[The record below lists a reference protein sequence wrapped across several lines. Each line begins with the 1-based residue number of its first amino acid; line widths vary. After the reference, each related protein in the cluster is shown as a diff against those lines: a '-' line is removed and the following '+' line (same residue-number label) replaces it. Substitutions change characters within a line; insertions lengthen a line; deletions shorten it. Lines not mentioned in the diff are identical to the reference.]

1 MSTAEFVA
9 APTAQPL
16 LRVGGQPKPGRIAWA
31 VFVLL
36 CLSGFVALPLTAHH
50 PSLTIEAATQAHV
63 RRRGQRPA
71 APLVYRPGT
80 AGTQSSVQSPACELP
95 PNPIIEENC
104 RPGNDGW
111 QVEEPSYSIAGFPM
125 PSSVDAG
132 GAVDFFVSTEAAR
145 FDIRIYRS
153 GYYGGKGARLVLT
166 AEGMQGV
173 QQPPCLD
180 DPPTGLRS
188 CANWESS
195 YRLEVPADWVSGI
208 YLAVLTRADDGRQSS
223 VPFVVRDDRRR
234 ADILYQYSLSTYQA
248 YNNYGGKSLYSFN
261 SGRCTTVSG
270 APRAVKV
277 SLARPHIVPPMDPTS
292 YVRVEFPMVYWLES
306 QGYDVSYST
315 SFDTHRSGVPGQ
327 HNALLDHR
335 AFLAVGHDEYWS
347 REMRDAMT
355 QARDAGVHLAFFT
368 GNTGYWKIRMES
380 DPWTGQEDLV
390 MVTYKTAE
398 GSPADPSGDPTS
410 LWRDPDGPALPENA
424 LVGIQFVG
432 DNDSLFFPL
441 RIHGED
447 VGDPL
452 FRNTGLE
459 DLSPG
464 TYVDIGRQ
472 IVGWEWDAKTD
483 NGFTPAG
490 LTILFASPAYG
501 DVASQDVESYRV
513 GTAVSNA
520 SRYTAPSGAI
530 VFAAGTIQWSW
541 GLAIV
546 EPDRR
551 LQQLTYNILSDM
563 GVQPGSPAAS
573 LILDGMPVSAGGVPA
588 STGVVEQVPPPALE
602 IQGVQ
607 AAVDGQSAEIVWQTD
622 LPATGE
628 AWLVTAEGATLTRI
642 QGGGP
647 AVTEDSPDGLSHRVR
662 FESLR
667 PAASYHYVVAA
678 SADGGVFGMSAV
690 QEFSTPPASLPVS
703 LRLAA
708 SEGLQQAV
716 CVMKPAARPA
726 YSWIRAHGLATVL
739 IALTTLALALVAGSR
754 RKRRSGPDLT

>member
-1 MSTAEFVA
+1 MSTIEFGA
-9 APTAQPL
+9 APTAQRL
-16 LRVGGQPKPGRIAWA
+16 IRVVGLRRSGRVPRSALA
-31 VFVLL
+31 LL
-36 CLSGFVALPLTAHH
+36 CLLGMAALLAGTGRLTSTIQAAVRAHA
-50 PSLTIEAATQAHV
+50 P
-63 RRRGQRPA
+63 RRGQPPA
-71 APLVYRPGT
+71 APLGYRPGT
-80 AGTQSSVQSPACELP
+80 DATEASYRSADCESPA
-95 PNPIIEENC
+95 NPIAEENC
-104 RPGNDGW
+104 RPGSDGW
-111 QVEEPSYSIAGFPM
+111 QVEEPSYTIAGFPL

-132 GAVDFFVSTEAAR
+132 GDVDFFVSTDAAQ
-145 FDIRIYRS
+145 FEIRIYRS
-153 GYYGGKGARLVLT
+153 GYYDGKGARLVQAT
-166 AEGMQGV
+166 EGIRGV
-173 QQPPCLD
+173 QQPPCLEE
-180 DPPTGLRS
+180 PSTGLRS
-188 CANWESS
+188 CANWKSS

-208 YLAVLTRADDGRQSS
+208 YLAVLTRSDDGRQSS
-223 VPFVVRDDRRR
+223 IPFVVRDDRRQS
-234 ADILYQYSLSTYQA
+234 DILYQYSLSTYQA

-292 YVRVEFPMVYWLES
+292 YFRVEYPMVFWLES

-315 SFDTHRSGVPGQ
+315 SFDTHHSGLPGKP
-327 HNALLDHR
+327 NALLGHR

-398 GSPADPSGDPTS
+398 GGPADPSGDPTS
-410 LWRDPDGPALPENA
+410 LWRDPNGPALPENA

-441 RIHGED
+441 RIPAD
-447 VGDPL
+447 VVGDPV

-459 DLSPG
+459 HLSPG

-472 IVGWEWDAKTD
+472 LVGWEWDAKAD
-483 NGFTPAG
+483 NGLTPDG
-490 LTILFASPAYG
+490 LTVLSASPAFG
-501 DVASQDVESYRV
+501 DVASDDIESYRV

-520 SRYTAPSGAI
+520 SRYTAPSSAI

-563 GVQPGSPAAS
+563 GVQPGSPS
-573 LILDGMPVSAGGVPA
+573 TTLILDGMPTAASGGPVPA
-588 STGVVEQVPPPALE
+588 GVIEEGSPEDLE

-607 AAVDGQSAEIVWQTD
+607 SAVDGQSAEIHWKTD
-622 LPATGE
+622 RPASGE

-647 AVTEDSPDGLSHRVR
+647 ALTEDSLDGLSHRVR
-662 FESLR
+662 FESLQ
-667 PAASYHYVVAA
+667 PAAIYHYVVAA
-678 SADGGVFGMSAV
+678 SADGGVFGMSSI

-708 SEGLQQAV
+708 EERFQQAV
-716 CVMKPAARPA
+716 CVIKPVARPA
-726 YSWIRAHGLATVL
+726 YSWIRAHMLATVL
-739 IALTTLALALVAGSR
+739 IVLTALALALIAVLR
-754 RKRRSGPDLT
+754 RRRRPSPAIP